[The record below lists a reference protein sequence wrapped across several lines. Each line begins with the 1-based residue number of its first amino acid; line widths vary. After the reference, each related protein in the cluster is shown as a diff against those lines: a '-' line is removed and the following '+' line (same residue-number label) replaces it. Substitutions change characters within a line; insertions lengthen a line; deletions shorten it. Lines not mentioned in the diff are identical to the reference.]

1 MVTKDRAAGDGR
13 GLLALI
19 GGNEDRDGDRAV
31 LGALVRALPLQRPRV
46 VVMTAASGAPAEL
59 WQHYRAAFDTLGAE
73 PFWLDARDASEL
85 DSAAVMARLAEV
97 DLVFLTG
104 GDQHRLLD
112 TLGDTPAFDRILQRH
127 LTQGLAVA
135 GTSAG
140 ASALGARM
148 PRGDEGSQIAGG
160 PPGPL
165 PPGLGLWPRV
175 VVDQHFSERKR
186 LSRLIQFLGVSPGH
200 VGVGLDED
208 TAVFVHPDDRLEV
221 VGRGKVTVVAGG
233 GPGTRLQAMGPG
245 ECWSL
250 DEVSLHL
257 LTAGL
262 RLDGRQLPDGTP
274 WALRHLLDRS
284 DQEAALKIVS

>member
-1 MVTKDRAAGDGR
+1 MVTKDRAAGEGR
-13 GLLALI
+13 GLLAVI

-31 LGALVRALPLQRPRV
+31 LAALLRALPMQRPRV
-46 VVMTAASGAPAEL
+46 LVLTAASGAPAEL

-73 PFWLDARDASEL
+73 PFWLDAREASEL
-85 DSAAVMARLAEV
+85 DTAPAMARLAAV
-97 DLVFLTG
+97 DLIFLTG

-112 TLGDTPAFDRILQRH
+112 TLGDTPALDLIVRRH
-127 LTQGLAVA
+127 ATEGLAVA

-186 LSRLIQFLGVSPGH
+186 LSRLVQFLGVSPGH
-200 VGVGLDED
+200 VGLGLDED
-208 TAVFVHPDDRLEV
+208 TAVFLHPDDLLEV
-221 VGRGKVTVVAGG
+221 VGSGKVTVVAGG
-233 GPGTRLQAMGPG
+233 GPGTRLQAMGQG

-257 LTAGL
+257 LTGGL
-262 RLDGRQLPDGTP
+262 RLDGRHLPEGTP
-274 WALRHLLDRS
+274 DALRRLLDRS
-284 DQEAALKIVS
+284 VED

>member
-1 MVTKDRAAGDGR
+1 MVTSDRAARSGR
-13 GLLALI
+13 GLLAVI

-31 LGALVRALPLQRPRV
+31 LAALMRALPMAHPRV
-46 VVMTAASGAPAEL
+46 LVLTAASGAPAEL
-59 WQHYRAAFDTLGAE
+59 WQHYRAAFETLGGV
-73 PFWLDARDASEL
+73 PFWLDAREASEL
-85 DSAAVMARLAEV
+85 ATPAVMARLADV

-112 TLGDTPAFDRILQRH
+112 TLGDTPAFACIARRH
-127 LTQGLAVA
+127 ATEGLAVA

-186 LSRLIQFLGVSPGH
+186 LSRLIQFLGVSSGH
-200 VGVGLDED
+200 VGLGLDED
-208 TAVFVHPDDRLEV
+208 TAVLVHPDLSLEV
-221 VGRGKVTVVAGG
+221 VGSGTVTVLAGG
-233 GPGTRLQAMGPG
+233 GPGTRLQAMGQG

-257 LTAGL
+257 LTPGL
-262 RLDGRQLPDGTP
+262 RLSGPPWPEGTP
-274 WALRHLLDRS
+274 QALRRLLDFG
-284 DQEAALKIVS
+284 DPA

>member
-13 GLLALI
+13 GLLAVI

-31 LGALVRALPLQRPRV
+31 LAALVRALPMHRPRV
-46 VVMTAASGAPAEL
+46 VVLTAASGAPAEL
-59 WQHYRAAFDTLGAE
+59 WQHYRAAFETLGAE
-73 PFWLDARDASEL
+73 PFWLDARQASEL
-85 DSAAVMARLAEV
+85 DTAAVLARLAAV
-97 DLVFLTG
+97 DLLFLTG

-112 TLGDTPAFDRILQRH
+112 TLGDTPALDLIVRRH
-127 LTQGLAVA
+127 ATDALAVA

-200 VGVGLDED
+200 VGLGLDED
-208 TAVFVHPDDRLEV
+208 TAVFVHPDDLLEV
-221 VGRGKVTVVAGG
+221 VGSGKVTVVAGG
-233 GPGTRLQAMGPG
+233 GPGTRLQAMGQG

-257 LTAGL
+257 LTGGL
-262 RLDGRQLPDGTP
+262 RLDGRHPPEGTP
-274 WALRHLLDRS
+274 DALRRLLDRS
-284 DQEAALKIVS
+284 VED